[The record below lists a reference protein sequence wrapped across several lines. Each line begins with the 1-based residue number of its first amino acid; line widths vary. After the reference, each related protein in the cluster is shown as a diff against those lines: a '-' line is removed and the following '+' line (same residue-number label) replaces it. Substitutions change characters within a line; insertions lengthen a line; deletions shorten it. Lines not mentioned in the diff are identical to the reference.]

1 MPGEPRLPELTVRGM
16 LLGAVL
22 TILFTVSNLYLGLKI
37 GLTFSSVIPAAV
49 ISMAVLK
56 MAKNTNILENNM
68 VQSQAS
74 AAGTLPAMIFI
85 LPGML
90 MIGYWHGF
98 GFWETFII
106 SECGGCLDVL
116 FTIPLRRAMVVHSSL
131 AYPEGVVAAEI
142 LKVGSHAKEDGAGS
156 GLRELLAG
164 GLISGCIT
172 FLTSG
177 LHVLGGS
184 LSAWFSIGRGMTQ
197 LPLGYST
204 ALVGAGYLIG
214 IASGLA
220 MLFGLLIAWIGFVPY
235 FTATDAIPDGTTMQA
250 FAHTVYQ
257 QKVRLI
263 GAGAMGV
270 AAVWTLITLTRPA
283 IDDVKKALSGTQ
295 ADLVKE
301 RLLPRTDIDMP
312 IKSMALVFWIT
323 VAGLIGIFY
332 AFVDP
337 ALIPPSQKLIF
348 TVTGVTV
355 AVIMGFFVA
364 AACAYMAGL
373 VGSSSS
379 PLSGIGIV
387 GVIVSSLVMYA
398 VACIANDNMQDLKT
412 GHLVGATP
420 WCQQVSL
427 LVGCVVGALA
437 LAPVLNLLYE
447 AYGFPGAMPR
457 AGMDPAQALSAP
469 QATLMTAIA
478 QGIFSGRLL
487 WDYIYIGIVLG
498 VLLVLVDVLLRRFT
512 AAFTLPPLTVG
523 MGIYLPPAILTPLV
537 VGAVFG
543 YFLKRRMRTAGGA
556 ATVKTGQRRGTLF
569 ASGLIVGESL
579 IGILLACVIV
589 FSVSNGTGETPL
601 AVAGADFEDSAELLG
616 LAFFLAALAGFAKI
630 VRGGKAG

>member
-1 MPGEPRLPELTVRGM
+1 
-16 LLGAVL
+16 
-22 TILFTVSNLYLGLKI
+22 
-37 GLTFSSVIPAAV
+37 
-49 ISMAVLK
+49 
-56 MAKNTNILENNM
+56 
-68 VQSQAS
+68 
-74 AAGTLPAMIFI
+74 
-85 LPGML
+85 
-90 MIGYWHGF
+90 
-98 GFWETFII
+98 
-106 SECGGCLDVL
+106 
-116 FTIPLRRAMVVHSSL
+116 
-131 AYPEGVVAAEI
+131 
-142 LKVGSHAKEDGAGS
+142 
-156 GLRELLAG
+156 
-164 GLISGCIT
+164 
-172 FLTSG
+172 
-177 LHVLGGS
+177 
-184 LSAWFSIGRGMTQ
+184 
-197 LPLGYST
+197 
-204 ALVGAGYLIG
+204 
-214 IASGLA
+214 
-220 MLFGLLIAWIGFVPY
+220 
-235 FTATDAIPDGTTMQA
+235 
-250 FAHTVYQ
+250 
-257 QKVRLI
+257 
-263 GAGAMGV
+263 
-270 AAVWTLITLTRPA
+270 
-283 IDDVKKALSGTQ
+283 
-295 ADLVKE
+295 
-301 RLLPRTDIDMP
+301 MP

-337 ALIPPSQKLIF
+337 ALIPPSQKVLF

-398 VACIANDNMQDLKT
+398 LCSSFGVFDLPGGASFGAATAIFTTSIIFAVACIANDNMQDLKT

-427 LVGCVVGALA
+427 LVGCVVGAFA

-487 WDYIYIGIVLG
+487 WNYIYIGIVLG

-543 YFLKRRMRTAGGA
+543 YLLKRRMRTAGGA

-579 IGILLACVIV
+579 IGILLACIIV

-616 LAFFLAALAGFAKI
+616 LVFFLAALAGFAKI
-630 VRGGKAG
+630 VRGGKTR